1 MARYRPSLADPFD
14 ALAAMQ
20 RRDARRR
27 REANTPSKTQ
37 PYQTTA
43 KVGDAERA
51 AASARSAAEDAKAA
65 ADEALEAARG
75 AMTSIV
81 GVSPVSVSVEGREA
95 TVSHDAS
102 GVSAG
107 AYGPT
112 SDLAPGF
119 GDTVTIPPRVSLDA
133 CGHVTGAQTR
143 RLTIPSA
150 TATESAPGLMSAA
163 DKARLD
169 AMPDGLALTAS
180 ASAETLDAG
189 SDATASVT
197 VDGWDLSF
205 ALGIPQ
211 GPRGDKGDPGEPGA
225 DGEPG
230 PRGPEGP
237 QGEPGPQGPQ
247 GETGST
253 GPQGPQGPAGPQ
265 GPKGDPGAITASV
278 RTSSGTAS
286 VGTSWAT
293 VCSTTF
299 AAVSGSSQCLV
310 FVGATS
316 SAQSAYQLRI
326 VVDGAVVATTDAVS
340 VGDGMTYPS
349 ASTYPGWG
357 GSPCSATLASVAAPA
372 ASGGATVQV
381 QARADR
387 TVSVTAALTA
397 RADFI

>member
-20 RRDARRR
+20 RRDERRA

-51 AASARSAAEDAKAA
+51 AASAQSAAQSAQQSAE
-65 ADEALEAARG
+65 EAAEEARK
-75 AMTSIV
+75 AVTS
-81 GVSPVSVSVEGREA
+81 VSGKAPVSVSMDGREA

-107 AYGPT
+107 AYGPA

-237 QGEPGPQGPQ
+237 QGPQ

-265 GPKGDPGAITASV
+265 GPKGDPGAVTASV

-310 FVGATS
+310 VVGATS

-349 ASTYPGWG
+349 ASTYPGCG